1 MLQSV
6 GRGPAVPQCSSARL
20 RPIGP
25 RQKRLQRL
33 AFAVDRENMR
43 TLGAWVLMI
52 GGVGGGLLL
61 ASATWLHPAWIVV
74 LLVLAA
80 AALGVARVAE
90 RWGGLA
96 FGVALVLLGLA
107 RGASGELAA
116 EEIVDADRRGLAPRT
131 RSLTVEAASTPGPT
145 CRVRARTARGARVA
159 LALPAEACPLW
170 WGERIAVLSADLH
183 TDSARGTPDSRTL
196 VFAAQAWRH
205 PTPTRRSWIDRV
217 RAGVSRGLA
226 EVRQS
231 GWDGARGHPNRGF
244 VVASSLGLSAALPP
258 GVRAELQRA
267 GLGHL
272 IAISGLHVGLAAW
285 AWLAALRWSLA
296 PWAWGARAAVVLS
309 ALPVV
314 AYVVL
319 TGAAAPAVRAAV
331 MFGLV
336 ALSSVVGR
344 PTHSPTVLVVA
355 AAVMLFARPQWLT
368 DPGFQLSIAAMV
380 VLVGLPATA
389 STAFTSWH
397 LGWALLP
404 LLWLHFDAAS
414 DGSVLA
420 NAVAM
425 PVFSLWVVPMAV
437 LGWALVP
444 VFGGAALDPAGAGA
458 ALILDVAGLV
468 SSLPEIPRWAWVV
481 GAALAWVPGV
491 RARMSASARAWLPHR
506 GAALFLL
513 CTAGLSL
520 RNKTPQP
527 GWTAWSTSRHA
538 EVLGVR
544 SDGLACVRA
553 PSASAA
559 RWRARLQSVGARRLS
574 GVQRSARISIRDPA
588 GVAWLTAVSRA
599 PAQRGTPVC
608 SLPDR
613 AEVRAAL
620 RACSPFSSA
629 ATARRPDGGV
639 VECWSAR
646 LGAWR
651 PARIQS

>member
-1 MLQSV
+1 
-6 GRGPAVPQCSSARL
+6 
-20 RPIGP
+20 
-25 RQKRLQRL
+25 
-33 AFAVDRENMR
+33 MR
-43 TLGAWVLMI
+43 TLGAWVLVI
-52 GGVGGGLLL
+52 SGVGGGLLL
-61 ASATWLHPAWIVV
+61 ASAPWLHPAWIVV
-74 LLVLAA
+74 LLGLAA
-80 AALGVARVAE
+80 TALGLARVAH
-90 RWGGLA
+90 RWGWLA

-107 RGASGELAA
+107 RGASAELAT

-145 CRVRARTARGARVA
+145 CRVEARTARGAWVV

-170 WGERIAVLSADLH
+170 WGERIAVLSTDLH
-183 TDSARGTPDSRTL
+183 TDSARKTPDSRTL
-196 VFAAQAWRH
+196 VFVAQAWRH
-205 PTPTRRSWIDRV
+205 PVSTRRSWTDRV
-217 RAGVSRGLA
+217 HARISRSLA

-231 GWDGARGHPNRGF
+231 GWDGARGYPARGF

-258 GVRAELQRA
+258 SLRAELQRA

-285 AWLAALRWSLA
+285 AWLAVLRWSLA
-296 PWAWGARAAVVLS
+296 PWSWGARAAVVVS
-309 ALPVV
+309 AIPVV

-344 PTHSPTVLVVA
+344 PTHAPTVLLVA

-380 VLVGLPATA
+380 VLVGLPSTA
-389 STAFTSWH
+389 SAAFTSWH

-425 PVFSLWVVPMAV
+425 PVFSLWVVPLGV
-437 LGWALVP
+437 VGWALVP
-444 VFGGAALDPAGAGA
+444 ILGGVALDPAAAGA
-458 ALILDVAGLV
+458 ALILDVAQLV
-468 SSLPEIPRWAWVV
+468 SSLPEIPRWAWVS

-491 RARMSASARAWLPHR
+491 RTRLSVSARAWLPHR

-513 CTAGLSL
+513 CTAGASL
-520 RNKTPQP
+520 RAETPQP
-527 GWTAWSTSRHA
+527 GWTAWSTPRDA

-544 SDGLACVRA
+544 SDGLACARA

-559 RWRARLQSVGARRLS
+559 RWRARLQSVSASSLS
-574 GVQRSARISIRDPA
+574 GVQQSARISIRDPA
-588 GVAWLTAVSRA
+588 GNAWRTAVSPAVA
-599 PAQRGTPVC
+599 PRGVPVC

-620 RACSPFSSA
+620 RACSPFSSSP
-629 ATARRPDGGV
+629 TARHPDGGAL
-639 VECWSAR
+639 ECWSER

>member
-1 MLQSV
+1 
-6 GRGPAVPQCSSARL
+6 
-20 RPIGP
+20 
-25 RQKRLQRL
+25 
-33 AFAVDRENMR
+33 MR
-43 TLGAWVLMI
+43 TLGAWVLVI
-52 GGVGGGLLL
+52 SGVGGGLLL
-61 ASATWLHPAWIVV
+61 ASTPWLHPAWIAV
-74 LLVLAA
+74 LLLFAGTALA
-80 AALGVARVAE
+80 VARIPH
-90 RWGGLA
+90 RWGRLG

-107 RGASGELAA
+107 RGASAALAA

-131 RSLTVEAASTPGPT
+131 RSLTVEGASTPGPT
-145 CRVRARTARGARVA
+145 CRVEARTARGASVV

-170 WGERIAVLSADLH
+170 WGERIAVLSTDLH
-183 TDSARGTPDSRTL
+183 TDSARSTPDSRTL
-196 VFAAQAWRH
+196 VFVTQSWRH
-205 PTPTRRSWIDRV
+205 PASTQLSWADRV
-217 RAGVSRGLA
+217 RARVSRGLA

-231 GWDGARGHPNRGF
+231 GWDGARGHPGRGF

-258 GVRAELQRA
+258 SVRAELQRA

-344 PTHSPTVLVVA
+344 PTHAPTVLLVA
-355 AAVMLFARPQWLT
+355 AAVMLFVRPQWLV

-380 VLVGLPATA
+380 VLVGLPSTA
-389 STAFTSWH
+389 GAAFTSWH

-425 PVFSLWVVPMAV
+425 PVFSLWVVPMAA
-437 LGWALVP
+437 LGWAVVP
-444 VFGGAALDPAGAGA
+444 IFGGVALDPAAAGA
-458 ALILDVAGLV
+458 ALILDVAQVV
-468 SSLPEIPRWAWVV
+468 SALPEIPRWAWVG

-491 RARMSASARAWLPHR
+491 RARLSASTRAWLPHR

-513 CTAGLSL
+513 CTAGASL
-520 RNKTPQP
+520 RAKTPQP
-527 GWTAWSTSRHA
+527 GWTAWSRPRNP
-538 EVLGVR
+538 EVLRVR
-544 SDGLACVRA
+544 PDGIACARA
-553 PSASAA
+553 PTASAA
-559 RWRARLQSVGARRLS
+559 RWRHRLQSVGATRLS
-574 GVQRSARISIRDPA
+574 GVQQSPRASVQDPA
-588 GVAWLTAVSRA
+588 SVAWLTAVSRD
-599 PAQRGTPVC
+599 PAQRGVPVC
-608 SLPDR
+608 SLPHR

-620 RACSPFSSA
+620 HACSPFSSSP
-629 ATARRPDGGV
+629 TARRPDGGAL
-639 VECWSAR
+639 ECWSAR